1 MVLPD
6 GMRLPNHWMPESY
19 DVRLIP
25 YFEPER
31 FTFDGFVRMNLVS
44 DANSAQIVFHA
55 KDMTIYEE
63 RISVSTG
70 EGRRLPIKG
79 RNTLLCER
87 EWVEGENVFISP
99 G

>member
-6 GMRLPNHWMPESY
+6 GMRLPNHWVPESY

-25 YFEPER
+25 YLEPRR

-44 DANSAQIVFHA
+44 AANSAQIVFHA

-63 RISVSTG
+63 KVSVSTG
-70 EGRRLPIKG
+70 EGKKLTIKG
-79 RNTLLCER
+79 RSTLLGR
-87 EWVEGENVFISP
+87 YRFSGGSQ
-99 G
+99 

>member
-1 MVLPD
+1 MWMAPQD

-25 YFEPER
+25 YFEPDR

-87 EWVEGENVFISP
+87 EWG
-99 G
+99 